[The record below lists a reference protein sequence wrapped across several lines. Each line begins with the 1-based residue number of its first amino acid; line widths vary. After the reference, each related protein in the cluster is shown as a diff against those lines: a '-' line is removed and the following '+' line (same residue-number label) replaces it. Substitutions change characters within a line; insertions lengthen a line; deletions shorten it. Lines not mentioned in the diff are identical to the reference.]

1 MTTTPFAPTTVER
14 RPAGRGQ
21 LTGTYALDPD
31 HTRLGFVARHAMV
44 TKVHGQFDRF
54 SGTIHLDGRDPA
66 RSTAEVVVETASV
79 NTRLAV
85 RDEHLRSGD
94 FLGVP
99 DHPTMTF
106 RSTRIEQVD
115 EDRFLV
121 TGDLTIKGTT
131 RPVTLDIEYTGATFD
146 DGELRI
152 GFEASTT
159 IDRRDW
165 GVSWNSGLESGG
177 VLVSNAVRLQLD
189 VAAVRTG

>member
-1 MTTTPFAPTTVER
+1 MTTTPSATTTIER
-14 RPAGRGQ
+14 RPAGREQ

-31 HTRLGFVARHAMV
+31 HTRLGFVARHAMI

-54 SGTIHLDGRDPA
+54 SGTINVDGQDPA

-106 RSTRIEQVD
+106 RSTRVEQVD

-131 RPVTLDIEYTGATFD
+131 RPVTLDVEYTGATVD
-146 DGELRI
+146 GGELRI
-152 GFEASTT
+152 GFEASAA
-159 IDRRDW
+159 INRHDW
-165 GVSWNSGLESGG
+165 GVSWNTAVESGG
-177 VLVSNAVRLQLD
+177 VLVSDVVRLQLD
-189 VAAVRTG
+189 VAAVRTD